1 MAEKQEIRAN
11 QGTPDQLPQGAAA
24 ELNAAMPS
32 ELAPEELLAEAD
44 VEEVPDLEP
53 ATAADFD
60 PAYVPESEED
70 EFLTGPTN
78 KPAESQTAGARYP
91 TPLSVRTRAA
101 LPVLQAAAS
110 DPSATP
116 ELIALTRLLVREA
129 SR

>member
-1 MAEKQEIRAN
+1 VAEAQEIRAN
-11 QGTPDQLPQGAAA
+11 QGTPDALPHGEAAA
-24 ELNAAMPS
+24 LNEAMPA
-32 ELAPEELLAEAD
+32 ELAPAELLEEAP

-60 PAYVPESEED
+60 PPYVPETEED

-78 KPAESQTAGARYP
+78 KPAESQTAGAQYP